1 MNINYE
7 KMQRSVNEYGRY
19 ILNCIKKQYGFSL
32 TQEQLQN
39 IESLLSTKFIV
50 IEKPTQEDIEFF
62 SKQAGITNPEDY
74 SPEYIPSAHGG
85 RIKED
90 NKIHIYPYTKFFN
103 DCKTDEEII
112 QSCLDSIVVHE
123 IFHYFI
129 RPNLSNESETIKD
142 EFGHFITEGLVQYYA
157 EEFSKKYR
165 LGNPKSN
172 YGKNV
177 EFVKQLISSFSDNF
191 TQSQIDKIIFTYNQD
206 ELLNI
211 TKNGILMYEE
221 YVDDF
226 QFKKD
231 ISSFITIMSMDMGM
245 DKNEKKLK
253 DIIRHYKKSDDVN
266 VIFNDLSKNIEL
278 IFKDNMEM
286 RDGYML
292 KLRDLI
298 SDKKLRR
305 EMSRYER
312 EMISFLPVEKQAKK
326 LKRSGKSV
334 DEIKKILGSDSYI
347 FDYVPEVLYH
357 GSPENLDVINS
368 NESTQKGSYVYATD
382 NPVHALFF
390 SIFRNSS
397 IARAHID
404 EYIDENGNYRV
415 KYHIDERVQGAL
427 DEIITNKNVT
437 IHVCNGEQ
445 FFKPQGE
452 AYIGREWISKGGQS
466 VMPVDKIQ
474 VNVKH
479 FFESLEKQGL
489 VEYDRYD
496 KSKDWKT
503 VIDML
508 GQNYPFGLGT
518 DRGKNIQ
525 EFDLMYDEFIGTNFP
540 EQLEFSKQFRE
551 FTKGIMSSD
560 YKLENPNMTL
570 EEENN
575 YKLKYIKS
583 VADSFLVSQKE
594 NNGKI
599 NWSVDMEKVN
609 AFLNPSDT
617 LQEEKG
623 KSL

>member
-1 MNINYE
+1 
-7 KMQRSVNEYGRY
+7 
-19 ILNCIKKQYGFSL
+19 
-32 TQEQLQN
+32 
-39 IESLLSTKFIV
+39 
-50 IEKPTQEDIEFF
+50 
-62 SKQAGITNPEDY
+62 
-74 SPEYIPSAHGG
+74 
-85 RIKED
+85 
-90 NKIHIYPYTKFFN
+90 
-103 DCKTDEEII
+103 
-112 QSCLDSIVVHE
+112 
-123 IFHYFI
+123 
-129 RPNLSNESETIKD
+129 
-142 EFGHFITEGLVQYYA
+142 
-157 EEFSKKYR
+157 
-165 LGNPKSN
+165 
-172 YGKNV
+172 
-177 EFVKQLISSFSDNF
+177 
-191 TQSQIDKIIFTYNQD
+191 
-206 ELLNI
+206 
-211 TKNGILMYEE
+211 
-221 YVDDF
+221 
-226 QFKKD
+226 
-231 ISSFITIMSMDMGM
+231 
-245 DKNEKKLK
+245 
-253 DIIRHYKKSDDVN
+253 
-266 VIFNDLSKNIEL
+266 
-278 IFKDNMEM
+278 
-286 RDGYML
+286 
-292 KLRDLI
+292 
-298 SDKKLRR
+298 
-305 EMSRYER
+305 MSRYER
-312 EMISFLPVEKQAKK
+312 EMISFLPVEKQVKK

>member
-7 KMQRSVNEYGRY
+7 KIQQSINEYGKY
-19 ILNCIKKQYGFSL
+19 ILNCIKNQYSSSL

-39 IESLLSTKFIV
+39 IENLLNTEFIV
-50 IEKPTQEDIEFF
+50 IEKPTKEDIEFF

-74 SPEYIPSAHGG
+74 SAEYIPSAHGG
-85 RIKED
+85 RTKED
-90 NKIHIYPYTKFFN
+90 NKIHIYPYTKSFS
-103 DCKTDEEII
+103 DCKSDEEII
-112 QSCLDSIVVHE
+112 QSCIDSIVVHE

-129 RPNLSNESETIKD
+129 RPNLSNESKTIKD
-142 EFGHFITEGLVQYYA
+142 EFGHFITEGLVQHYA
-157 EEFSKKYR
+157 EEFAKKYR

-177 EFVKQLISSFSDNF
+177 EFVKQLITSFPDDL
-191 TQSQIDKIIFTYNQD
+191 TQTQIDKIIFTYNQD
-206 ELLNI
+206 ELLKMA
-211 TKNGILMYEE
+211 KNGDLMYQEF
-221 YVDDF
+221 VDDL
-226 QFKKD
+226 QFKED
-231 ISSFITIMSMDMGM
+231 ISLFITTMGIDMGM
-245 DKNEKKLK
+245 DKNDDKLK
-253 DIIRHYKKSDDVN
+253 GIIRHYKKIDDIN
-266 VIFNDLSKNIEL
+266 IIFDELNKNIEL

-292 KLRDLI
+292 KLRNLI
-298 SDKKLRR
+298 SDKKLKK
-305 EMSRYER
+305 EISRYGN
-312 EMISFLPVEKQAKK
+312 EMKSFLPIEQQAKD

-334 DEIKKILGSDSYI
+334 EEIKEILGNDSYI
-347 FDYVPEVLYH
+347 FEYVPDVLYH
-357 GSPENLDVINS
+357 GSPESLDVINS

-404 EYIDENGNYRV
+404 EYIDENGKYQV

-427 DEIITNKNVT
+427 DEIISDKDVT

-452 AYIGREWISKGGQS
+452 AYIGREWISKDGQS
-466 VMPVDKIQ
+466 IVPTDKIH

-479 FFESLEKQGL
+479 FFETLEKQGL

-503 VIDML
+503 VIDL
-508 GQNYPFGLGT
+508 LAQNYPFGLGT

-525 EFDLMYDEFIGTNFP
+525 EFDSMYDEFIGTNFP
-540 EQLEFSKQFRE
+540 EQLEFSKQFRN
-551 FTKGIMSSD
+551 FTKSIMATD
-560 YKLENPNMTL
+560 YKLENPGMTL

-575 YKLKYIKS
+575 YKLRYIKNT
-583 VADSFLVSQKE
+583 ADSFLLAHKDE
-594 NNGKI
+594 NGKI
-599 NWSVDMEKVN
+599 NWSVDMEKIN
-609 AFLNPSDT
+609 AFMNPSDIVE
-617 LQEEKG
+617 EEKG
-623 KSL
+623 RSL

>member
-1 MNINYE
+1 MNIDYG
-7 KMQRSVNEYGRY
+7 KIQQSINEYGQY
-19 ILNCIKKQYGFSL
+19 ILNCIKNQYGSSL
-32 TQEQLQN
+32 TKEQLQN
-39 IESLLSTKFIV
+39 IESLLNTEFIV
-50 IEKPTQEDIEFF
+50 IETPTKEDVEFF

-85 RIKED
+85 RTKED
-90 NKIHIYPYTKFFN
+90 NKIHIYPYTKSFN
-103 DCKTDEEII
+103 NCKTDEEII
-112 QSCLDSIVVHE
+112 QSCIDSIVVHE

-129 RPNLSNESETIKD
+129 RPNLSNENETIKD
-142 EFGHFITEGLVQYYA
+142 EFGHFITEGLVQHYA
-157 EEFSKKYR
+157 EEFAKKYR

-177 EFVKQLISSFSDNF
+177 EFVKQLIDSFPKNL
-191 TQSQIDKIIFTYNQD
+191 TQAQIDQIIFTYNQD
-206 ELLNI
+206 ELLGVA
-211 TKNGILMYEE
+211 KNGNLMYQE
-221 YVDDF
+221 YVDYL
-226 QFKKD
+226 QFNED
-231 ISSFITIMSMDMGM
+231 ISSFITIMGIDIGI
-245 DKNEKKLK
+245 DKDDKKLK
-253 DIIRHYKKSDDVN
+253 DIIRHYKKINDVN
-266 VIFNDLSKNIEL
+266 IIFDDLSKNIEL
-278 IFKDNMEM
+278 IFKDNIEM

-292 KLRDLI
+292 KLRNLI
-298 SDKKLRR
+298 SDKKLKK
-305 EMSRYER
+305 EMSRYEA
-312 EMISFLPVEKQAKK
+312 EMKSFLPIEQQTKK

-334 DEIKKILGSDSYI
+334 EEIKATLGSDSYI
-347 FDYVPEVLYH
+347 FDYVPDVLYH
-357 GSPENLDVINS
+357 GSPESLDVINS

-404 EYIDENGNYRV
+404 EYIDENGDYKV

-427 DEIITNKNVT
+427 NEIISNKNVT
-437 IHVCNGEQ
+437 IHVCNGKQ

-452 AYIGREWISKGGQS
+452 AYIGREWISKDGQS
-466 VMPVDKIQ
+466 IIPTDKIQ

-479 FFESLEKQGL
+479 FFESLERQGL
-489 VEYDRYD
+489 VEYDIYD

-525 EFDLMYDEFIGTNFP
+525 EFDSMYDEFIETNFP

-551 FTKGIMSSD
+551 FTKSVMATD
-560 YKLENPNMTL
+560 YKLENPDMTL

-575 YKLKYIKS
+575 HKLRYIKS
-583 VADSFLVSQKE
+583 TADSFLIAKKDE
-594 NNGKI
+594 NGKI
-599 NWSVDMEKVN
+599 NWSVDIDKIT
-609 AFLNPSDT
+609 AFMNPTDT
-617 LQEEKG
+617 ILEEKG